1 MGIEWIMIGGF
12 HMVILENNR
21 LKLVQPDLQYLEAM
35 HRIHADPSTN
45 RYNPGGP
52 HESIEQ
58 TREMLLNWMDDWT
71 RDEIGYFIMIEKASN
86 DVIGM
91 CGVRYRDWQNGRI
104 FNLAYRLDT
113 AYTRK
118 GYTKEANELVL
129 QYIHDTIDTN
139 PKIVARTKYNNIP
152 SIKTAE
158 ALGLALNPRFDN
170 FEEPGDVYLF
180 NKGCFA

>member
-1 MGIEWIMIGGF
+1 MIA
-12 HMVILENNR
+12 LENNR
-21 LKLVQPDLQYLEAM
+21 LKLVQPDLQYVDAM
-35 HRIHADPSTN
+35 YRIHADPTTN
-45 RYNPGGP
+45 LYHPGEL
-52 HESIEQ
+52 HESKNE
-58 TREMLLNWMDDWT
+58 TRAMLQQWIQDWE
-71 RDEIGYFIMIEKASN
+71 RDKIGYFIIIEKASN
-86 DVIGM
+86 EVIGM
-91 CGVRYRDWQNGRI
+91 CGVRYRDWQNGHI

-118 GYTKEANELVL
+118 GYTKEANQLVL
-129 QYIHDTIDTN
+129 QFIHDTIDTN